1 MKMKRIFKKLA
12 KFVQVLGILNNTFK
26 LTLVKKFSKIKIYN
40 ALALPILLYG
50 GEIWTL
56 RK

>member
-1 MKMKRIFKKLA
+1 MKRIFKKLA